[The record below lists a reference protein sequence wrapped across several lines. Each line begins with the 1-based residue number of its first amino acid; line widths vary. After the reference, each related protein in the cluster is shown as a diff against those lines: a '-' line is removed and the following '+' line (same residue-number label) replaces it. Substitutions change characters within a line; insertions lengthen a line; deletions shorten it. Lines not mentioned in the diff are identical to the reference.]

1 MFISVHPTA
10 KTAPQTAKGWR
21 VCQATS
27 MTHLAEIVVGKVW
40 SNCVWNYC
48 RRISTEFKESYFLA
62 LDFDSPETTLL
73 QAIKEWCDTRHVIG
87 TTKSHGKEKHGIVC
101 DRFRIIAPWSETIFS
116 LNTFKQNQKR
126 CIKLYNSDPACSG
139 AAQLYFPCK
148 DIVSVNEEGYGV
160 DVQPERVYM
169 PRNPRKMSRLHL
181 PRDIVEI
188 LQTKIIPKGS
198 RNKTFFRVII
208 VMMEFDYENS
218 EIFNAVINSPTY
230 RSEQQENQK
239 EIAATIN
246 SAAKTLNHHAKE
258 SE

>member
-21 VCQATS
+21 VCQASS
-27 MTHLAEIVVGKVW
+27 MTHLATIVSDKVW

-160 DVQPERVYM
+160 DVVPEKLW
-169 PRNPRKMSRLHL
+169 PK
-181 PRDIVEI
+181 
-188 LQTKIIPKGS
+188 KIKSHKPLAVSWAVRYTLESETVPAGS
-198 RNKTFFRVII
+198 RNNRFFAVAIHLFECGMDEERII
-208 VMMEFDYENS
+208 GLILD
-218 EIFNAVINSPTY
+218 SPTY
-230 RSEQQENQK
+230 RGQNVEK
-239 EIAATIN
+239 EIAATVK
-246 SAAKTLNHHAKE
+246 SAAKTYQLKGQP
-258 SE
+258 